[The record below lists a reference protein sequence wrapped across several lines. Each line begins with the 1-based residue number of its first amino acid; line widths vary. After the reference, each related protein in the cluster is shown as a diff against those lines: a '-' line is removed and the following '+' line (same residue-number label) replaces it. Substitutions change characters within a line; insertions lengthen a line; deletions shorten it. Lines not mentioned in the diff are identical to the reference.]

1 VCTIPCGIVTQQLP
15 VYTKTAKSK
24 SWFAAGWYRVGE
36 VVLADHAGAQADQ
49 CYNAMN
55 MQDHSIQK
63 VMPMTIHL
71 QKFVDRV
78 RGQEARGAR
87 DFVMTMNEARDLHAD
102 ITRCCSVYR
111 ICKNRQQNQQH

>member
-1 VCTIPCGIVTQQLP
+1 
-15 VYTKTAKSK
+15 
-24 SWFAAGWYRVGE
+24 
-36 VVLADHAGAQADQ
+36 
-49 CYNAMN
+49 MN

-87 DFVMTMNEARDLHAD
+87 DLIMTMNEARDLHAD
-102 ITRCCSVYR
+102 ITRLLLVLQTLQE
-111 ICKNRQQNQQH
+111 QQIKTAAADVVKVEIQGGSF

>member
-1 VCTIPCGIVTQQLP
+1 
-15 VYTKTAKSK
+15 
-24 SWFAAGWYRVGE
+24 
-36 VVLADHAGAQADQ
+36 
-49 CYNAMN
+49 

-87 DFVMTMNEARDLHAD
+87 DLCMTMNEARDLHAD
-102 ITRCCSVYR
+102 ITRLLLALQSLQE
-111 ICKNRQQNQQH
+111 QQIKTANTDVVKVEIQGGSF